1 MIVPVP
7 PLGAVKATLTADVLD
22 TVATPMVG
30 ELDIVVTDVEAL
42 DETDVPPELV
52 EVTKNVYGVFAVN
65 PDTVIGDDEP
75 VPIKPPGLLVTV
87 YPVIVPVPLGAVNST
102 LTSDVLDTVATP
114 MVGELDIVNCDIV
127 DVIPVPTEL
136 LGVTTYV

>member
-7 PLGAVKATLTADVLD
+7 LGDVKATLTADVLD
-22 TVATPMVG
+22 TVAVPMVG

-42 DETDVPPELV
+42 DETDVPLELV
-52 EVTKNVYGVFAVN
+52 EVTEKVYGVFAVN
-65 PDTVIGDDEP
+65 PVTLIGDDVP
-75 VPIKPPGLLVTV
+75 VPVKPPGLLVTV

-102 LTSDVLDTVATP
+102 ITVDVLDTVAIP
-114 MVGELDIVNCDIV
+114 IVGELDIVNCVIV
-127 DVIPVPTEL
+127 NVIPIPTEL